1 MNKLWIYFL
10 FLTLSPSLLSAQGD
24 SVTIKGKIT
33 SPAVDPV
40 AKLSI
45 SFIDTQGKRQGFATP
60 VKDGSFEI
68 KIPKQARVVDATLR
82 TIGKD
87 PNASALQQ
95 VMLHPLNVF
104 IFEDDILI
112 DGNAEEL
119 DLAQVKGGEEN
130 NEYNNLR
137 QSTAG
142 FVKQKNRLY
151 SPILEG
157 KISTESPEGKTILEQ
172 LSQLGKK
179 ENDLQ
184 KKFIEN
190 YTESYVSL
198 FLLYRMKSSYTSED
212 YKLAFNRLA
221 SNYKSTDMG
230 KAIAS
235 TIAKETVT
243 AKGKA
248 APLFT
253 RTTAHGTPFN
263 LEKMQGRV
271 ILLDF
276 WGSWCGPCRASMPH
290 LQQLYSRYKN
300 KGFEIIGIAQE
311 RGKTIDESKNSWY
324 KAIEELSLP
333 WTNVLN
339 NENKEQ
345 MDIVKEYQISG
356 FPTKILVDENGKI
369 ILRVVASATDDI
381 DIALKKIYG
390 Y

>member
-24 SVTIKGKIT
+24 NVTIKGKIT
-33 SPAVDPV
+33 SSAADPAT
-40 AKLSI
+40 KLSV
-45 SFIDTQGKRQGFATP
+45 SFIDYQGKRQGFSAP
-60 VKDGSFEI
+60 INDGSFEI
-68 KIPKQARVVDATLR
+68 EIPKQARVVDATLR

-95 VMLHPLNVF
+95 VMRHPLNVF
-104 IFEDDILI
+104 IFKDDILI

-324 KAIEELSLP
+324 KAIEELRLP

>member
-33 SPAVDPV
+33 SPTADP
-40 AKLSI
+40 ATKLSV
-45 SFIDTQGKRQGFATP
+45 SFTDYQGKRLGFSTP
-60 VKDGSFEI
+60 INDGSFEI
-68 KIPKQARVVDATLR
+68 KIPKQPRIVDATLR

-87 PNASALQQ
+87 PNANALQQ
-95 VMLHPLNVF
+95 VMRHPLNIF
-104 IFEDDILI
+104 ISEDDILI
-112 DGNAEEL
+112 DGNSEEL
-119 DLAQVKGGEEN
+119 NLAQVKGGEEN

-142 FVKQKNRLY
+142 FVTQKNRLY
-151 SPILEG
+151 RPILEG
-157 KISTESPEGKTILEQ
+157 KVSAESTEGKIILEQ

-190 YTESYVSL
+190 HPKSYASL
-198 FLLYRMKSSYTSED
+198 FLLYRMQSSYTSED
-212 YKLAFNRLA
+212 YKLAFNGLDP
-221 SNYKSTDMG
+221 NYKSTDIG
-230 KAIAS
+230 TAIAS
-235 TIAKETVT
+235 TIAKESVT

-248 APLFT
+248 APLFS
-253 RTTAHGTPFN
+253 RTTASGTPFK
-263 LEKMQGRV
+263 LEKMQGRI

-290 LQQLYSRYKN
+290 LQQLYNRYKN

-311 RGKTIDESKNSWY
+311 RGKTLEESKTSWH
-324 KAIEELSLP
+324 KAIEELNLS

-369 ILRVVASATDDI
+369 ILRVIASATNDI
-381 DIALKKIYG
+381 DVALEKIYG
-390 Y
+390 F

>member
-33 SPAVDPV
+33 SSAVEPV

-45 SFIDTQGKRQGFATP
+45 SFIDTQGKRQGFETP

-68 KIPKQARVVDATLR
+68 KIPKQAQVVDATLR

-95 VMLHPLNVF
+95 VMRHPLNIF
-104 IFEDDILI
+104 ISENDILI

-130 NEYNNLR
+130 NKYNNLR
-137 QSTAG
+137 QSTAE
-142 FVKQKNRLY
+142 FVKQKNTLY
-151 SPILEG
+151 NPILQG
-157 KISTESPEGKTILEQ
+157 KISTESTEGKIILEQ

-179 ENDLQ
+179 EIDLQ
-184 KKFIEN
+184 KKYIEN
-190 YTESYVSL
+190 HPKSYVSL
-198 FLLYRMKSSYTSED
+198 FLLHRMKSSYTSEY
-212 YKLAFNRLA
+212 YKLAFNRLD

-253 RTTAHGTPFN
+253 RTTAHGTLFK

-311 RGKTIDESKNSWY
+311 RGKTLDESKNSWY

-339 NENKEQ
+339 NENKEE

-369 ILRVVASATDDI
+369 ILRVIASATDDI
-381 DIALKKIYG
+381 DIALKSIYG

>member
-1 MNKLWIYFL
+1 MNKLQL
-10 FLTLSPSLLSAQGD
+10 FLLCFILSPIALFAQGD

-33 SPAVDPV
+33 SSAADPAT
-40 AKLSI
+40 KLSV
-45 SFIDTQGKRQGFATP
+45 SFTDNQGKRLGFTTP
-60 VKDGSFEI
+60 INDGLFEI
-68 KIPKQARVVDATLR
+68 KVPKQVQVIDAMLR
-82 TIGKD
+82 TSSGDQIT
-87 PNASALQQ
+87 NALQQ
-95 VMLHPLNVF
+95 VMHHPLNIF
-104 IFEDDILI
+104 ISKDDILI
-112 DGNAEEL
+112 NGNAEEL
-119 DLAQVKGGEEN
+119 ELSHVEGGEEN
-130 NEYNNLR
+130 NDYNSLR
-137 QSTAG
+137 QSTARL
-142 FVKQKNRLY
+142 VQQKNTLY
-151 SPILEG
+151 SPILQG

-190 YTESYVSL
+190 HPKSFVSL

-212 YKLAFNRLA
+212 YKLAFSRLD
-221 SNYKSTDMG
+221 STYKSTDRG
-230 KAIAS
+230 TAIAS

-243 AKGKA
+243 AKGKM
-248 APLFT
+248 APQFT
-253 RTTAHGTPFN
+253 RTTATGTPFK

-311 RGKTIDESKNSWY
+311 RGKTLDDSKNSWH
-324 KAIEELSLP
+324 KAIEELNLP

-369 ILRVVASATDDI
+369 ILRVIASATDDI
-381 DIALKKIYG
+381 DIALKNIYG

>member
-68 KIPKQARVVDATLR
+68 KIPKQAQVVDATLR

-95 VMLHPLNVF
+95 VMRFPLNVF
-104 IFEDDILI
+104 IFEDDIII

-130 NEYNNLR
+130 NKYNNLR
-137 QSTAG
+137 QSTAE
-142 FVKQKNRLY
+142 FVKQKNTLY
-151 SPILEG
+151 NPILQG
-157 KISTESPEGKTILEQ
+157 KISTESTEGKIILEQ

-179 ENDLQ
+179 EIDLQ
-184 KKFIEN
+184 KKYIEN
-190 YTESYVSL
+190 HPKSYVSL
-198 FLLYRMKSSYTSED
+198 FLLHRMKSSYTSED

-221 SNYKSTDMG
+221 SNYKSTEMG

-253 RTTAHGTPFN
+253 RTTAHGTPFK

-311 RGKTIDESKNSWY
+311 RGKTLDESKNSWY

-369 ILRVVASATDDI
+369 ILRVIASATDDI

>member
-1 MNKLWIYFL
+1 MNKLQL
-10 FLTLSPSLLSAQGD
+10 FLLCFILSPIALLAQGD

-33 SPAVDPV
+33 SSAVEPV

-45 SFIDTQGKRQGFATP
+45 SFIDTHGKRQGFATP

-68 KIPKQARVVDATLR
+68 KIPKQAQVVDATLR

-95 VMLHPLNVF
+95 VMRFPLNVF
-104 IFEDDILI
+104 IFEDDIII

-130 NEYNNLR
+130 NKYNNLR

-157 KISTESPEGKTILEQ
+157 KISTESPEGKKILEQ

-184 KKFIEN
+184 KRFIEN

-253 RTTAHGTPFN
+253 RTTAHETLFK

-311 RGKTIDESKNSWY
+311 RGKTLDESKNSWY

-369 ILRVVASATDDI
+369 ILRLVASATDDI

>member
-33 SPAVDPV
+33 SSAVEPV

-45 SFIDTQGKRQGFATP
+45 SFIDTQGKRQGFETP

-68 KIPKQARVVDATLR
+68 KIPKQAQVVDATLR

-95 VMLHPLNVF
+95 VMRFPLNVF
-104 IFEDDILI
+104 IFEDDIII

-130 NEYNNLR
+130 NKYNNLR

-151 SPILEG
+151 NPILQG
-157 KISTESPEGKTILEQ
+157 KISTESPEGKKILEQ

-184 KKFIEN
+184 KKYIEN
-190 YTESYVSL
+190 HPKSYVSL
-198 FLLYRMKSSYTSED
+198 FLLHRMKSSYTSED
-212 YKLAFNRLA
+212 YKLAFNRLD

-253 RTTAHGTPFN
+253 RTTAHGTLFK

-311 RGKTIDESKNSWY
+311 RGKALDESKNSWH

-369 ILRVVASATDDI
+369 ILRLVASATDDI

>member
-24 SVTIKGKIT
+24 NVTIKGKIT
-33 SPAVDPV
+33 SSAADPAT
-40 AKLSI
+40 KLSV
-45 SFIDTQGKRQGFATP
+45 SFIDYQGKRQGFSAP
-60 VKDGSFEI
+60 INDGSFEI
-68 KIPKQARVVDATLR
+68 EIPKQARVVDATLR

-95 VMLHPLNVF
+95 VMRHPLNVF
-104 IFEDDILI
+104 IFKDDILI

-212 YKLAFNRLA
+212 YKSAFNRLA

-263 LEKMQGRV
+263 LKKMQGRV